1 MKSHLKF
8 VIRHA
13 HTTHREAVLQA
24 FDPKL
29 EEKNKWWKPGCQNLH
44 LQIQPTH
51 TSHVCKGNSTYIQN
65 HTVIF
70 RQFISQKLVNL
81 NIIWVVGPF
90 GIL

>member
-29 EEKNKWWKPGCQNLH
+29 EEKRNGESQGVKIYIYKSNQ
-44 LQIQPTH
+44 H
-51 TSHVCKGNSTYIQN
+51 TRHVCKGNSTYIQN